1 MRVAGKVIVLTGIP
15 GVGKTTVM
23 EELLKIGREQGK
35 NVSVVNF
42 GTTMMEVA
50 KREGNVKNRDE
61 LRKSAIEFQKKIQTE
76 AAKAIAGQVK
86 EGSIVL
92 VDTHMI
98 IRTEEGYYPGIP
110 QDVITVLRP
119 SSYVLVETDPKEIL
133 ARRSKDKTRSRDMIL
148 AQEIESELQ
157 LSRSAAMAC
166 AVATGTPVKIVQ
178 NPPGKQAQAARELL
192 PLL

>member
-1 MRVAGKVIVLTGIP
+1 MRMVGKVIVLTGIP
-15 GVGKTTVM
+15 GVGKTTVVD
-23 EELLKIGREQGK
+23 ELLRIAKEQGK
-35 NVSVVNF
+35 KVSAVNF

-50 KREGNVKNRDE
+50 KKEGNVKNRDE
-61 LRKSAIEFQKKIQTE
+61 LRKSAVEFQKRIQIE

-86 EGSIVL
+86 EGGIVL

-110 QDVITVLRP
+110 QDVINVLRP

-157 LSRSAAMAC
+157 LSRAAAMAC

-178 NPPGKQAQAARELL
+178 NPPGKQAQAAKELL

>member
-1 MRVAGKVIVLTGIP
+1 MRMVGKVIVLTGIP
-15 GVGKTTVM
+15 GVGKTTVVD
-23 EELLKIGREQGK
+23 ELLRIAKEQGK
-35 NVSVVNF
+35 KVSAVNF

-50 KREGNVKNRDE
+50 RKEGNVKNRDE
-61 LRKSAIEFQKKIQTE
+61 LRKSAVEFQKRIQIE

-86 EGSIVL
+86 EGGIVL

-110 QDVITVLRP
+110 QDVINVLRP

-157 LSRSAAMAC
+157 LSRAAAMAC

-178 NPPGKQAQAARELL
+178 NPPGKQAQAAKELL

>member
-1 MRVAGKVIVLTGIP
+1 MAGKVIVLTGIP

-35 NVSVVNF
+35 NVSIVNF

-76 AAKAIAGQVK
+76 AAKAIAGQAK
-86 EGSIVL
+86 NGSIVL

>member
-1 MRVAGKVIVLTGIP
+1 MVGKVIVLTGIP
-15 GVGKTTVM
+15 GVGKTTVVD
-23 EELLKIGREQGK
+23 ELLRIAKEQGK
-35 NVSVVNF
+35 KVSAVNF

-50 KREGNVKNRDE
+50 KKEGNVKNRDE
-61 LRKSAIEFQKKIQTE
+61 LRKSAVEFQKRIQIE

-86 EGSIVL
+86 EGGIVL

-110 QDVITVLRP
+110 QDVINVLRP

-157 LSRSAAMAC
+157 LSRAAAMAC

-178 NPPGKQAQAARELL
+178 NPPGKQAQAAKELL